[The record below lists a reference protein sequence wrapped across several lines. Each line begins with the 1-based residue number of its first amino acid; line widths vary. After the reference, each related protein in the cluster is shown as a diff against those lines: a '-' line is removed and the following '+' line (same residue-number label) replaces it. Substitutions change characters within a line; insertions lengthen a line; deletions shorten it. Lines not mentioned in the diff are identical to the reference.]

1 MQRASQARKHDPLEY
16 TLPLPFQAEY
26 FPMGFPLRIATNAK
40 PALDAAAQMWSR
52 FPQLFEQSAMR
63 VNVTVGG
70 DSGRTLPQDQPER
83 PPVLRGQEHL
93 LSIVADRDN
102 FATADLNAG
111 FGHICVTQEVAS
123 DAAYLRYHFLE
134 PLAYVLIAARHAAF
148 VHASCVALDGRGVL
162 LCGASGTGKTCLA
175 YACLRRGWTFVSG
188 DAAAV
193 VGDDHREQQRL
204 VGRPFEIRFR
214 HTATRL
220 FPELAKFPCVL
231 RPSGKTDIEIDPQ
244 ELGLASA
251 VECRADRLVF
261 LDRAEQSIM
270 SSIYTL
276 SSEAARRELEE
287 GICFGDHSV
296 RERQGRMLDRLAE
309 LPAVRLRYS
318 DVDSAEHVLRGLLK

>member
-1 MQRASQARKHDPLEY
+1 MQRASQARKHDPLQY
-16 TLPLPFQAEY
+16 TLPLPLEAEY
-26 FPMGFPLRIATNAK
+26 FPMGFPLRIATNAQ
-40 PALDAAAQMWSR
+40 PALDTAAQMWSR
-52 FPQLFEQSAMR
+52 FPQLFKQSAMR
-63 VNVTVGG
+63 VNVTIGG
-70 DSGRTLPQDQPER
+70 DTGRTLPQDQ
-83 PPVLRGQEHL
+83 PVLRGQEHL

-148 VHASCVALDGRGVL
+148 VHASCVALEGRGVL

-193 VGDDHREQQRL
+193 VGDRRREQQRL

-214 HTATRL
+214 HTAARL
-220 FPELAKFPCVL
+220 FPELATFPRVL

-261 LDRAEQSIM
+261 LDRVEQPIMPSIH
-270 SSIYTL
+270 TL

-318 DVDSAEHVLRGLLK
+318 DVDSAERALRELLK

>member
-1 MQRASQARKHDPLEY
+1 MQRASQARKHDPLQY
-16 TLPLPFQAEY
+16 TLPLPFQAKY
-26 FPMGFPLRIATNAK
+26 FPMGFPLLIATNAK
-40 PALDAAAQMWSR
+40 PALDTAAQMWSR
-52 FPQLFEQSAMR
+52 FPQLFKQPAMR
-63 VNVTVGG
+63 VHITVGG
-70 DSGRTLPQDQPER
+70 DAGRTLPKDPA
-83 PPVLRGQEHL
+83 VLRGQEHL

-102 FATADLNAG
+102 FATADLSAG

-148 VHASCVALDGRGVL
+148 VHASCVALQGRGVL

-193 VGDDHREQQRL
+193 VDDRRERQRL

-214 HTATRL
+214 HTAVRL
-220 FPELAKFPCVL
+220 FPELAKFPRVL

-261 LDRAEQSIM
+261 WIARSSQS
-270 SSIYTL
+270 
-276 SSEAARRELEE
+276 
-287 GICFGDHSV
+287 H
-296 RERQGRMLDRLAE
+296 RLFT
-309 LPAVRLRYS
+309 RFLRK
-318 DVDSAEHVLRGLLK
+318 LLGAS